1 MANVI
6 SENIVNLVKDQIS
19 DQMLEQIKGTLGNEG
34 PKTSVA
40 IGSFLPAIL
49 SGVTNLAG
57 SSAGADKLYNTVNRQ
72 DEGMLDNIGSMMRE
86 GQSSAILDQGSNL
99 LGSMFGS
106 SGVDK
111 LGSVL
116 SAFSGVSR
124 GNSTSLMGILA
135 PLVIGV
141 IKRKFMGGVS
151 NASGLASL
159 LQSQK
164 PHINAAMPS
173 GLADQL
179 QSSGFLGSASG
190 PSANTNVSGANNTLE
205 STATQTHTAS
215 QDVQPRASWKKYII
229 PAIGVAVVG
238 LLALRFLGGSPENVT
253 DAANDAAATATEA
266 ATGAATEAATATG
279 AATEAATDAIA
290 SVDIEGVGTQF
301 TDMFG
306 GATDAL
312 SGITDVASAEAAV
325 PALQGIGENLG
336 GLTSQLEKIPES
348 ARGPLTSIVSSGV
361 SALQP
366 IVETAYAIPGDGP
379 ILEPIVNPIMETLQ
393 GIGG

>member
-190 PSANTNVSGANNTLE
+190 PSANTNVSDANNTLE

-238 LLALRFLGGSPENVT
+238 LLALRFLRGSPENVT
-253 DAANDAAATATEA
+253 DAANDAAAT
-266 ATGAATEAATATG
+266 
-279 AATEAATDAIA
+279 ATEAATDAIA

-366 IVETAYAIPGDGP
+366 IVETAYAIPGVGP